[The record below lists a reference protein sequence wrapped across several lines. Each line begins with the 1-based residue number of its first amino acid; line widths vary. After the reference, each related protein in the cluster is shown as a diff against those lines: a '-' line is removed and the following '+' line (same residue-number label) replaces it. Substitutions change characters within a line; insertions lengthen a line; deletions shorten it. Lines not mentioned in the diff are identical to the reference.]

1 MGTEDLHPDAVTLRR
16 ATPQDAAALSDIGAA
31 TFAETF
37 GHLYPPEDLG
47 AFLAKSYSLGVSQA
61 LLADTRVGVWFVSAA
76 NAPPAAFVV
85 AGPCK
90 LPVPALEP
98 AAGEVR
104 LLYVRAA
111 YQNQRLGARL
121 LETALE
127 WLAAQ
132 HRAPVYIG
140 VWSEN
145 LSAQRFY
152 VRYGF
157 EKVGEY
163 YFPVGSTRD
172 LEFILKRR

>member
-1 MGTEDLHPDAVTLRR
+1 MSTENLPPDAAGLRR

-31 TFAETF
+31 TFSETF

-47 AFLAKSYSLGVSQA
+47 AFLAKTYSLESSQA
-61 LLADTRVGVWFVSAA
+61 LLADTRVGVWFASTA

-98 AAGEVR
+98 TAGEVR
-104 LLYVRAA
+104 LLYVRRAF
-111 YQNQRLGARL
+111 QNQRLGAWL
-121 LETALE
+121 LEAALE
-127 WLAAQ
+127 WLLAQ
-132 HRAPVYIG
+132 HRAPVYVG

-145 LSAQRFY
+145 LGAQRFY
-152 VRYGF
+152 ARYGF

-163 YFPVGSTRD
+163 YFPVGNTRD
-172 LEFILKRR
+172 LEFILKR